1 MPTKIEITAKTFLF
15 ATGIVAGFWFLIQIR
30 QVILLLFISLIL
42 VSALHA
48 PVDLLEKRKVPRVVA
63 ILLLYILILAAIF
76 GILAIIIPPFVEQ
89 TNNLI
94 SRLPVIFEA
103 MNKFI
108 TYYQI
113 PTADIAQ
120 RLSTEIGKVGGN
132 LFRITQGV
140 LSTFLGII
148 TLLVLT
154 FYLLLEWKRVINL
167 LASAFSG
174 KQEKRIK
181 KLLNDVQAGLGAW
194 VRGEL
199 ILMIIVGALSYLGLF
214 ILGIPSA
221 LPLAVFAGL
230 LEIIPI
236 IGPIIAAVPAILTGL
251 SVSPILAIAVAAL
264 YFIIQQLEN
273 NLIVPNVMS
282 KAVGINPLVTLI
294 ALMIG
299 ANLLGI
305 MGAIL
310 VVPIVVAAKIIIAD
324 LFSPA
329 GEEVPED

>member
-1 MPTKIEITAKTFLF
+1 M
-15 ATGIVAGFWFLIQIR
+15 VAGFWFLVQIR

-48 PVDLLEKRKVPRVVA
+48 PVDFLERKKVPRVVA
-63 ILLLYILILAAIF
+63 ILFIYILILAAIF
-76 GILAIIIPPFVEQ
+76 AVLAIIIPPFIEQ

-94 SRLPVIFEA
+94 SRLPIVFEA
-103 MNKFI
+103 VNRLI

-120 RLSTEIGKVGGN
+120 RLSSEIGRLGGN
-132 LFRITQGV
+132 LFKITTGV
-140 LSTFLGII
+140 LSSLLAAI

-154 FYLLLEWKRVINL
+154 FYLLLEWKRVTH
-167 LASAFSG
+167 LAASVFSG

-181 KLLNDVQAGLGAW
+181 KLLNDVQKGLGAW
-194 VRGEL
+194 VRGEI
-199 ILMIIVGALSYLGLF
+199 ILMIIVGTLSYLGLLA
-214 ILGIPSA
+214 LGIPSA

-236 IGPIIAAVPAILTGL
+236 IGPIVASVPAVLIGL

-273 NLIVPNVMS
+273 NLIVPNVMA
-282 KAVGINPLVTLI
+282 KAVGLNPLITLI

-299 ANLLGI
+299 ANLLGVL
-305 MGAIL
+305 GAIL
-310 VVPIVVAAKIIIAD
+310 AVPIVVASKIIITD
-324 LFSPA
+324 LVAPA

>member
-15 ATGIVAGFWFLIQIR
+15 AIGVVAGFWFLVQIR

-48 PVDLLEKRKVPRVVA
+48 PVDFLEKRKVPRVVA
-63 ILLLYILILAAIF
+63 ILFLYILILAAIF
-76 GILAIIIPPFVEQ
+76 GVLAIIIPPFIEQ

-94 SRLPVIFEA
+94 SRLPIVFEA
-103 MNKFI
+103 VNRFI

-120 RLSTEIGKVGGN
+120 RLSSEIGRLGGN
-132 LFRITQGV
+132 LFKITTGV
-140 LSTFLGII
+140 LSSLLAVI

-154 FYLLLEWKRVINL
+154 FYLLLEWKRVTH
-167 LASAFSG
+167 LAASVFSG

-181 KLLNDVQAGLGAW
+181 KLLNDVQKGLGAW
-194 VRGEL
+194 VRGEV
-199 ILMIIVGALSYLGLF
+199 ILMIIVGTLSYLGLLA
-214 ILGIPSA
+214 LGIPSA

-236 IGPIIAAVPAILTGL
+236 IGPIVASVPAILIGL
-251 SVSPILAIAVAAL
+251 SVSPILAIAAAAL

-273 NLIVPNVMS
+273 NLIVPNVMA
-282 KAVGINPLVTLI
+282 KAVGLNPLITLI

-299 ANLLGI
+299 ANLLGVL
-305 MGAIL
+305 GAIL
-310 VVPIVVAAKIIIAD
+310 AVPIVVASKIIITD
-324 LFSPA
+324 LVAPA